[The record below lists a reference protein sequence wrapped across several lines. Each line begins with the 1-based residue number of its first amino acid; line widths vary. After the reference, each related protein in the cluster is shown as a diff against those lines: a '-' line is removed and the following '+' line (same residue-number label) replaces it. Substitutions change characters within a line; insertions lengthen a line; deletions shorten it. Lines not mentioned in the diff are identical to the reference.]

1 MDKVVVFVRKTEC
14 SYCSMSSD
22 LILAVS
28 PKSIVV
34 GEDGTGE
41 FVSISKIGYS
51 FGSVSFTLRP
61 MTYSE
66 YLDSEDNLDQLFPFR
81 PPIEASCKM
90 VK

>member
-1 MDKVVVFVRKTEC
+1 
-14 SYCSMSSD
+14 MSSD